1 MVHDELPKYLL
12 ATLKQRTE
20 KQPGRQEE
28 RLPGSR
34 LTGWFALRLLVRQ
47 PAADDGDHT
56 ENPMERR
63 NKRTGRREKARI
75 WEVRTERS
83 GPGLGKRLPLKVLQS

>member
-1 MVHDELPKYLL
+1 MSMVHDELPKYLL
-12 ATLKQRTE
+12 ATLKRGQK

-34 LTGWFALRLLVRQ
+34 LTAGSALRLLVRQ

-56 ENPMERR
+56 KIPMERR

-75 WEVRTERS
+75 W
-83 GPGLGKRLPLKVLQS
+83 K